1 MSEATLAIALIVGSA
16 FLHAV
21 VNALHKQADDKL
33 VFRGM
38 IGGTATLTLWPL
50 LFFVPVPTGATVQWL
65 ALSVLVHLVY
75 QALLASSYRLADL
88 SAAHPLAR
96 GLGSLLTGAGA
107 VLFLAEPLS
116 DLQWLGLVIATTG
129 MLTFALEGRA
139 GLSNPAGL
147 AYAAAT
153 GLMISGYTLIDA
165 VGVRSS
171 ADPLTFIVWFLVL
184 DGVAVTAVF
193 GSWRRG
199 RYLTLITAEWKLGL
213 LAGLLSIVTY
223 GAVLYAFRIGPT
235 APLAA
240 LRETGI
246 LFTALLGTLFLK
258 ESFGTR
264 RIAAAIVLVSG
275 LMLLQMMG

>member
-50 LFFVPVPTGATVQWL
+50 LFFIPVPTGATIQWL

-116 DLQWLGLVIATTG
+116 ALQWMGLLLAAAG
-129 MLTFALEGRA
+129 MLAFALEGRA

-184 DGVAVTAVF
+184 DGIAVTAVF

-199 RYLTLITAEWKLGL
+199 RYLTLIKAEWKLGL
-213 LAGLLSIVTY
+213 MAGLLAIITY

-258 ESFGTR
+258 ESFGAR
-264 RIAAAIVLVSG
+264 RIAAAFVLTCG
-275 LMLLQMMG
+275 LLVLQIMG